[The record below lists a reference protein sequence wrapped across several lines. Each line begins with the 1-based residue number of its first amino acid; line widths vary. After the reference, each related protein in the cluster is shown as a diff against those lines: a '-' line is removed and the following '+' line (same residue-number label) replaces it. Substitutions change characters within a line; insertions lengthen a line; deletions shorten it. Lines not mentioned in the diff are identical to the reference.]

1 MNANL
6 ALSFLP
12 LLDVGRGRQCPCS
25 LRLLRVICFVASR
38 AQRMLPCIICLGLE
52 WLGPGGPLPARMAYR
67 SVCGTRVLFAVFGRR
82 HGLLPGT
89 LVLETAT
96 DCCWPCH
103 PSPLVNRT
111 YVHNYFGSSS
121 SSICISS
128 VMLLANAT
136 YTPI

>member
-12 LLDVGRGRQCPCS
+12 LLDVGHGRQCPCS

-38 AQRMLPCIICLGLE
+38 AQRTLPCIICLGLE
-52 WLGPGGPLPARMAYR
+52 RGLDHRGPLPARNGWEGMHTVPCVAP
-67 SVCGTRVLFAVFGRR
+67 VFLFAVFGRR

-96 DCCWPCH
+96 DCCCRLTGRRQAT
-103 PSPLVNRT
+103 PLT
-111 YVHNYFGSSS
+111 SSK
-121 SSICISS
+121 
-128 VMLLANAT
+128 
-136 YTPI
+136 